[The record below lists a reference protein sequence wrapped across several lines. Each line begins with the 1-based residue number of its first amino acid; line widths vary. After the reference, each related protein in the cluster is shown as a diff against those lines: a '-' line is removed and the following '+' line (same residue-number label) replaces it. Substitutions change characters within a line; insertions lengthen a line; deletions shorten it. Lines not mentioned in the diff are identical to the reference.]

1 MNRPVYG
8 GFALIDWADKRM
20 SPSSLSISVPGFV
33 PAPIQ
38 ETFGLS
44 EEASGELRLVSETAE
59 LTEVCERLADGD
71 FLAVDTEF
79 HRETTYWPQV
89 CLIQVASA
97 DFDVLIDPMAKG
109 IDLSPLMNLLADPS
123 RVKVF
128 HAARQDLEIF
138 NRMMGKTPAPIFDT
152 QIAAMACGLGD
163 SISYENLVSRVLKAQ
178 VDKSSQFTDWA
189 RRPLSEKQMHY
200 ARFDVVHLRK
210 IYRIL
215 REKLVKQNRLD
226 WIEDEHAAL
235 VDPEIY
241 AFDPAS
247 AWKRLKIR
255 KYRSDYLA
263 VLANVAA
270 WRERTAQEL
279 DKPRG
284 RILKDDAIQEIAQQ
298 KPRTPEALERMRAV
312 PNGFSRSKHGQGLIN
327 AINQA
332 LDDPDTYAPEVE
344 RAESNGPPPAAVSEL
359 LKVLLKQVADD
370 EGVAPRLI
378 ANASDL
384 EKLARDEAPDI
395 PALKSWRRELFGE
408 KALRLKSGKVALSA
422 SPKGVKIVE
431 VGS

>member
-1 MNRPVYG
+1 M
-8 GFALIDWADKRM
+8 ALIDRADKRM
-20 SPSSLSISVPGFV
+20 SPSSLSIS
-33 PAPIQ
+33 
-38 ETFGLS
+38 
-44 EEASGELRLVSETAE
+44 ASGLDPTLILETDSLNKEESAELRLISDTAE
-59 LTEVCERLADGD
+59 LEQACETLAAGD

-89 CLIQVASA
+89 CLIQVANA
-97 DFDVLIDPMAKG
+97 DFDVLVDPMATG
-109 IDLSPLMNLLADPS
+109 IDLSPLMNLLADKS
-123 RVKVF
+123 KVKVF

-138 NRMMGKTPAPIFDT
+138 TRIMGEPPSPLFDT

-189 RRPLSEKQMHY
+189 RRPLSEKQMTY
-200 ARFDVVHLRK
+200 ARGDVLHLRK

-215 REKLVKQNRLD
+215 HDKLVKQNRLD
-226 WIEDEHAAL
+226 WIADEHAAL
-235 VDPEIY
+235 LDPELY

-263 VLANVAA
+263 VLANVSA

-298 KPRTPEALERMRAV
+298 KPRTAEAIERMRAV
-312 PNGFSRSKHGQGLIN
+312 PSGFSRSRNGQGLLQ

-332 LDDPDTYAPEVE
+332 LDEPEKFAPDVE
-344 RAESNGPPPAAVSEL
+344 RPESNGPPPAALSEL
-359 LKVLLKQVADD
+359 MKVLLKQISED

-384 EKLARDEAPDI
+384 EKLARDDAPDI
-395 PALKSWRRELFGE
+395 PALTGWRRELFGE
-408 KALRLKSGKVALSA
+408 KALRLKSGKVALAA
-422 SPKGVKIVE
+422 SPRGVKVVE
-431 VGS
+431 L

>member
-1 MNRPVYG
+1 
-8 GFALIDWADKRM
+8 
-20 SPSSLSISVPGFV
+20 LSDD
-33 PAPIQ
+33 
-38 ETFGLS
+38 
-44 EEASGELRLVSETAE
+44 EAGELRLISTTAE
-59 LTEVCERLADGD
+59 LADACKRLADAE

-97 DFDVLIDPMAKG
+97 DFDVLVDPMSLEM
-109 IDLSPLMNLLADPS
+109 DLQPLTRLLADES
-123 RVKVF
+123 KVKVF

-138 NRMMGKTPAPIFDT
+138 TRMIGHTPGPIFDT
-152 QIAAMACGLGD
+152 QVAAMACGLGD

-189 RRPLSEKQMHY
+189 RRPLSEKQLRY
-200 ARFDVVHLRK
+200 ARGDVVYLRK

-215 REKLVKQNRLD
+215 RDKLVKQNRLD

-235 VDPEIY
+235 LDPEIY
-241 AFDPAS
+241 AFDPEN

-263 VLANVAA
+263 VLANVSA

-298 KPRTPEALERMRAV
+298 KPRSAEALERMRAV
-312 PNGFSRSKHGQGLIN
+312 PSGFSRSKHGQGLIH

-332 LDDPDTYAPEVE
+332 LDDAEKYAPQVE
-344 RAESNGPPPAAVSEL
+344 RPESSGPPPGAVSEL
-359 LKVLLKQVADD
+359 LKVLLKQVSED

-384 EKLARDEAPDI
+384 ERLAREDKPDI
-395 PALKSWRRELFGE
+395 PALTGWRRELFGE
-408 KALRLKSGKVALSA
+408 KALRLKSGKVALAA
-422 SPKGVKIVE
+422 SPRGVKVIE
-431 VGS
+431 V

>member
-1 MNRPVYG
+1 LLDRSG
-8 GFALIDWADKRM
+8 GQAHVAVELVNIGLR
-20 SPSSLSISVPGFV
+20 LVPG
-33 PAPIQ
+33 PNREIR
-38 ETFGLS
+38 GLS
-44 EEASGELRLVSETAE
+44 ENEAGELRLISETAE
-59 LTEVCERLADGD
+59 LAEACARLADAD

-97 DFDVLIDPMAKG
+97 DFDVLIDPMATG
-109 IDLSPLMNLLADPS
+109 IDLSPMMKLLADKDT
-123 RVKVF
+123 VKVF

-138 NRMMGKTPAPIFDT
+138 TRMMGKTPAPIFDT

-189 RRPLSEKQMHY
+189 RRPLSDKQMAY
-200 ARFDVVHLRK
+200 ARGDVVHLRK

-215 REKLVKQNRLD
+215 RDKLAKQNRLD

-235 VDPEIY
+235 LDPEIY
-241 AFDPAS
+241 AFDPEN

-263 VLANVAA
+263 VLANVAG
-270 WRERTAQEL
+270 WRERTAQEM

-298 KPRTPEALERMRAV
+298 KPRSAEALERMRAV
-312 PNGFSRSKHGQGLIN
+312 PTGFSRSKHGQGLIH

-332 LDDPDTYAPEVE
+332 LDDPEKYAPQVE
-344 RAESNGPPPAAVSEL
+344 RPESAGPPPGAVSEL
-359 LKVLLKQVADD
+359 LKVLLKQVSED

-384 EKLARDEAPDI
+384 EKLARDDAPDI
-395 PALKSWRRELFGE
+395 PALTGWRRQLFGE
-408 KALRLKSGKVALSA
+408 KALRLKSGKVALAA
-422 SPKGVKIVE
+422 SPKGVKVIE
-431 VGS
+431 V